1 MMTGLFNRI
10 EELTGTYPDRDT
22 LRNAIYA
29 IINGDRKP
37 IVNPIA
43 IKNVEHLARSYE
55 HVRKIRTH

>member
-1 MMTGLFNRI
+1 MMTGLFNTV
-10 EELTGTYPDRDT
+10 EVLAGTYPDKDT